1 MLHSLFRRKELKRY
15 GSILKKFLSL
25 LLGFILISLGLTS
38 SLHAELGVHSWS
50 ILHMGVSI
58 QTGLT
63 FGQAFQVT
71 GITIILLS
79 TMLGIIPGIGT
90 ILNMYL
96 IGVFCD
102 IINASGWMSTPQ
114 SMLGRIAMLLMGNLL
129 FAVGTYFYL
138 KPGLGGGPK
147 DSLMLAISQRSKY
160 SISVIRTAME
170 IIATTIGTIMGGPLG
185 IGTIVLAITIGP
197 LIQGVCHIADLNLK
211 AVKQLNIVE
220 FYRLLKA
227 EES

>member
-1 MLHSLFRRKELKRY
+1 
-15 GSILKKFLSL
+15 
-25 LLGFILISLGLTS
+25 
-38 SLHAELGVHSWS
+38 
-50 ILHMGVSI
+50 MGVSI

-63 FGQAFQVT
+63 FGQAFQLT

-79 TMLGIIPGIGT
+79 VFLGIIPGIGT
-90 ILNMYL
+90 ILNMYF
-96 IGVFCD
+96 IGIFCD
-102 IINASGWMSTPQ
+102 IINASGWMFTPQ
-114 SMLGRIAMLLMGNLL
+114 SMLGRIVMLLVGNLL
-129 FAVGTYFYL
+129 FAVGSYFYL

-147 DSLMLAISQRSKY
+147 DSLMLALSKRSKY
-160 SISVIRTAME
+160 SISLIRTAME
-170 IIATTIGTIMGGPLG
+170 IIATTIGTVLGGPLG
-185 IGTIVLAITIGP
+185 VGTIVLAITIGP